1 MLFSF
6 SEYALISNA
15 LCGLTCLQPG
25 QFSITRRENQ
35 ELHAAVHNPVSGE
48 HCFILG
54 TVAPPEQQ
62 MASMLLLAHT
72 LRKEGAKRITA
83 ILPYLAYARED
94 HLIKPGESFTTAW
107 MGAVLKAS
115 GLDEIWTVDVHSEH
129 DKEIIPVALES
140 FSAAGLFGERIRNL
154 GLSGASFVAT
164 DHGGIPRCEA
174 VKAAAAAT
182 SCDIVYFNKL
192 RTPSGIVHSDPI
204 GKVGPRAVIV
214 DDILDTGRTL
224 VSACEKLAGAGAEE
238 LYIFV
243 THGLFTGQAWRDLWS
258 LPVKHLF
265 CSDTIPACANIND
278 PRITTLPIGP
288 LLCEKIAAQ
297 MDVKTTQRA

>member
-6 SEYALISNA
+6 SEYAHISQA
-15 LCGLTCLQPG
+15 LCGLTCMQPG

-35 ELHAAVHNPVSGE
+35 ELHAAVQSPVSGE

-54 TVAPPEQQ
+54 TIAPPEQQ
-62 MASMLLLAHT
+62 MAWLLLLAHT
-72 LRKEGAKRITA
+72 LKKEGARRVTA

-107 MGAVLKAS
+107 VGAVLQAS

-140 FSAAGLFGERIRNL
+140 LSPAGLFAERIRDL
-154 GLSGASFVAT
+154 GLTGASFVAT

-174 VKAAAAAT
+174 VKAAVGVT
-182 SCDIVYFNKL
+182 SGDIVCFNKL
-192 RTPSGIVHSDPI
+192 RTATGIVHSDPI
-204 GKVGPRAVIV
+204 GKVGSRAVIV
-214 DDILDTGRTL
+214 DDILDTGGTL
-224 VSACEKLAGAGAEE
+224 VSACEKLAQAGAEE

-258 LPVKHLF
+258 LPVKHIY
-265 CSDTIPACANIND
+265 CTDTIPACANID
-278 PRITTLPIGP
+278 GPRITTLPIGP
-288 LLCEKIAAQ
+288 LLCEEAASLEI
-297 MDVKTTQRA
+297 DEKVSR